1 MWWFLSLAFVPSVQS
16 QELLAQSGS
25 ELLHAPPLGY
35 FYAYAVVLLFGTSII
50 VLIIR
55 AVSHH

>member
-1 MWWFLSLAFVPSVQS
+1 MPDLSNILPANAGTDIASGTASFLAGTYPMWSI
-16 QELLAQSGS
+16 
-25 ELLHAPPLGY
+25 
-35 FYAYAVVLLFGTSII
+35 AVVLLLGTSII